1 MVRPKRSALA
11 SFKAALSGLVYA
23 FRSQPNLKRGLFFAT
38 FAFILSFL
46 FHLSWLESVLI
57 IWTIV
62 IFFVAEMVN
71 TSIEAVIDLLSEEW
85 NMKAK
90 IAKDIASG
98 MVLLTAIATAV
109 VGLLIFVPHLVGLFV

>member
-1 MVRPKRSALA
+1 MVGHKRSALA
-11 SFKAALSGLVYA
+11 SFKTALSGLAYA